1 MFGGLGN
8 VGDMRG
14 RQRGKHERL
23 FIPGGRWLA
32 GLLLVVAYV
41 IGGLTAFK
49 ILLTNGFKC

>member
-49 ILLTNGFKC
+49 ILLTNGF